1 MEVGGTKDMLTK
13 VIMTETVDP
22 WWNLAV
28 EEHLLDR
35 VQPGQC
41 ALYLWQN
48 QNTVVIGKNQNPW
61 KECRVD
67 LLEREGGKLARRI
80 SGGGAV
86 FHDLGN
92 LNFSFLVDREK
103 FNIPSQLEVIL
114 SAVRKLGINAQFS
127 GRNDLVVD
135 GRKFSGNAFCY
146 RKHSALHHGTI
157 LISLDYHKMVRY
169 LQVPQQ
175 KIQSKGIDSVR
186 SRVVNLVDINP
197 GISVEDVREAVME
210 SFRQLYGD
218 FGSVLHADEVIDR
231 QEVERLYGRYSSWEW
246 RFGETPRFNLTMDTR
261 FGWGGIELCLFLE
274 KGTIQD
280 VTVYSDAMDEVFIE
294 MIPQA
299 LKGGA
304 FNSQAMAQA
313 LRTMDAD
320 EGHRRQM
327 LEDIIQWVINKGF

>member
-1 MEVGGTKDMLTK
+1 MFAK
-13 VIMTETVDP
+13 VVITETVDP
-22 WWNLAV
+22 WWNLAI
-28 EEHLLDR
+28 EEHLLER
-35 VQPGQC
+35 VQRDQC
-41 ALYLWQN
+41 VLYLWQN

-67 LLEREGGKLARRI
+67 LLEKEGGKLARRI

-92 LNFSFLVDREK
+92 LNFSFLVDKEK
-103 FNIPSQLEVIL
+103 FHIPSQLEVIL

-157 LISLDYHKMVRY
+157 LVSLDYHKMVRY

-186 SRVVNLVDINP
+186 SRVINLADINP
-197 GISVEDVREAVME
+197 GITVEDVKEAIME
-210 SFRQLYGD
+210 CFKKLYGD
-218 FGSVLHADEVIDR
+218 AGSAFNAHEVIDR
-231 QEVERLYGRYSSWEW
+231 QEFERLYLKYSSWEW
-246 RFGETPRFNLTMDTR
+246 RYGETPQFNMTIDTR
-261 FGWGGIELCLFLE
+261 FNWGGVELCFLLE
-274 KGTIQD
+274 KGTIRD
-280 VTVYSDAMDEVFIE
+280 VAAYSDAMDEAFID

-299 LKGGA
+299 LKGCA
-304 FNSQAMAQA
+304 FNSRAMAQA
-313 LRTMDAD
+313 LRAMNVD
-320 EGHRRQM
+320 EGHRRLM
-327 LEDIIQWVINKGF
+327 LGDIIQWILSRGF